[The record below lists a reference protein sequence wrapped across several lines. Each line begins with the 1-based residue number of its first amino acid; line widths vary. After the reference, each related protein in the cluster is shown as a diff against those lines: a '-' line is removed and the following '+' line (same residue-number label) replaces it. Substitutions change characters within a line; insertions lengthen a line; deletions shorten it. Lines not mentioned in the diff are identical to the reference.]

1 MLADIGRSWPLIS
14 LVQTEEGKRM
24 VILEEE
30 EREAE
35 GVRANTI
42 AAAGLLTVV
51 GLKLTPQLIKL
62 PESRIKYP
70 SK

>member
-1 MLADIGRSWPLIS
+1 
-14 LVQTEEGKRM
+14 M